1 MAMFPFYAH
10 GPLGRLLR
18 ASSVRRPVLPA
29 TVTAGISEPGVRAN
43 GLATRPVMERV
54 PSKVLP
60 LSAFFSSLT
69 WEFVLPLLYW
79 QEEEEEEWSLCR
91 SFLVVSCLC
100 RGRLPGAGLD
110 PPPASSA
117 LPFAGLPANAAPGSE
132 YKEWVEDALTRP
144 YERRLGAHTDRLL
157 LYIYLLNFT

>member
-1 MAMFPFYAH
+1 M
-10 GPLGRLLR
+10 LLRLLKCLPISSPPSSLR
-18 ASSVRRPVLPA
+18 ASSVGRPVLPA

-60 LSAFFSSLT
+60 LSALFSSLT

-79 QEEEEEEWSLCR
+79 QEEEEERSLCR

-100 RGRLPGAGLD
+100 RGRLLGAGLD

-117 LPFAGLPANAAPGSE
+117 LPFVGLPANGAVGSE
-132 YKEWVEDALTRP
+132 YRERAEDALTP
-144 YERRLGAHTDRLL
+144 HVIMKKKN
-157 LYIYLLNFT
+157 YIRA